1 MKYIIK
7 GLDNK
12 TLLIKTNKEIGN
24 VSDRKT
30 LYTLLD
36 KLYDKGFIDLDKKE
50 DLEFGSLY
58 IPRDI
63 EYDCLIRYGFKVY
76 EI

>member
-1 MKYIIK
+1 MKYVLK
-7 GLDNK
+7 GQDNK
-12 TLLIKTNKEIGN
+12 TLLIKTDKEIGD
-24 VSDRKT
+24 VSDKNT

-36 KLYDKGFIDLDKKE
+36 NLYDKGFIDLDKKE

-58 IPRDI
+58 IPRND
-63 EYDCLIRYGFKVY
+63 EYDFLTRIGFKVY